1 MTYEKEIAELTGEI
15 KTSAKILTALGDEM
29 RQHII
34 LVMIQSGDCYGMRV
48 NDIAARSCL
57 SRPAVSHHLKILRE
71 AGIVRMRR
79 EGTRNYYY
87 CDADM
92 NAINSLIGMLNQART
107 IMASLPDRGGDDWN

>member
-1 MTYEKEIAELTGEI
+1 MTSDKEIAELTEEI
-15 KTSAKILTALGDEM
+15 KASCKILTCLGDEM

-34 LVMIQSGDCYGMRV
+34 LVMIQGGDCYGMRV
-48 NDIAARSCL
+48 NDIASRSCL

-87 CDADM
+87 IDADM
-92 NAINSLIGMLNQART
+92 NALNSLIGMLNHVRT
-107 IMASLPDRGGDDWN
+107 IMASLPDRSGDGWN